1 MSLLEFITHIL
12 NVKSSDI
19 EEATTLDQ
27 DDGSLVIRVRL
38 VSKISECPICRKTV
52 NIHGYIKRKITH
64 STFVNRECCIVY
76 MQRRYRCPYCEHT
89 FSEPNPFAMGSAQI
103 STDTVVNILKD

>member
-38 VSKISECPICRKTV
+38 VSRFLNALYAGKQSIFMGTLNGKLPIPPLLTV
-52 NIHGYIKRKITH
+52 NAALFICKEGTAAH
-64 STFVNRECCIVY
+64 IV
-76 MQRRYRCPYCEHT
+76 
-89 FSEPNPFAMGSAQI
+89 SIPFQSRILLLWEVLKSQQI
-103 STDTVVNILKD
+103 L

>member
-38 VSKISECPICRKTV
+38 VSKISECPICRKT
-52 NIHGYIKRKITH
+52 
-64 STFVNRECCIVY
+64 S
-76 MQRRYRCPYCEHT
+76 
-89 FSEPNPFAMGSAQI
+89 
-103 STDTVVNILKD
+103 